1 MGGYYFKHF
10 YCLLSRIYISY
21 HGITTSNYFSYL
33 FLLPLPAITMAVLQR
48 RLKSFRRASKHYI
61 SRLNPLLQYLQ
72 TNTSEETLINPALPP
87 KRQRFKFYEHH
98 DINSP
103 NFFGGGAD
111 VLSSKLAL
119 DPAPKPPRL
128 LVTEYISLV
137 FCRQARRRR

>member
-1 MGGYYFKHF
+1 MGGYHLKYF
-10 YCLLSRIYISY
+10 YCLLSSISY
-21 HGITTSNYFSYL
+21 YGYYHIQQFFYL
-33 FLLPLPAITMAVLQR
+33 CILPLPAITMVVLQR
-48 RLKSFRRASKHYI
+48 RLRSFRRASKHYI
-61 SRLNPLLQYLQ
+61 SRMNPLLQYLQ